1 MPNHFHFLI
10 HANNNTVK
18 IIKESPLKINALTEG
33 FRLLLSSYTQGI
45 NIQQNRTGNLF
56 QQKTKVKCVSEGDEH
71 YGYTTFQYIHQ
82 NPYKAKLVTKIEDWE
97 FSSFVDYAGLRNGK
111 ICNIELGT
119 LLFDLSKNNFL
130 QDRYKE
136 LPEEVL
142 KKLF

>member
-1 MPNHFHFLI
+1 
-10 HANNNTVK
+10 
-18 IIKESPLKINALTEG
+18 
-33 FRLLLSSYTQGI
+33 LLSSYTQGI